1 MSLLLRELIL
11 CVDVMDTYKAVR
23 ALVFCSTKR
32 RQLIRFCPLKTDRSR
47 KRSRKKRKKK
57 DNWKLTVPSVVAV
70 LSFRKYRNR
79 GEDRYCRELM
89 HIGDLPLAV
98 QGGDRKIA
106 QHSSPHCPAFVE
118 SFPSCLKLFSGT
130 SFRKQTFSL

>member
-1 MSLLLRELIL
+1 M
-11 CVDVMDTYKAVR
+11 CVDVMGTYKAVR
-23 ALVFCSTKR
+23 ACVSVLFKEEERTHTLLS
-32 RQLIRFCPLKTDRSR
+32 FENRS
-47 KRSRKKRKKK
+47 KPEAKQEKKRKKK

-98 QGGDRKIA
+98 QGGERKIA

>member
-1 MSLLLRELIL
+1 MRELIL
-11 CVDVMDTYKAVR
+11 CVDVMGTYKAVR
-23 ALVFCSTKR
+23 ACVSVLFKEEERTHTLLS
-32 RQLIRFCPLKTDRSR
+32 FENRS
-47 KRSRKKRKKK
+47 KPEAKQEKKRKKK

-98 QGGDRKIA
+98 QGGERKIA